1 MKKIGLY
8 IFFGLLALSACD
20 LVQLERKTFVTT
32 GATDSLDYTKMVVTG
47 VLRDVSNRGN
57 SRVKQHGHCW
67 DTVLNPEAVEGKSFT
82 QLGEKR
88 SAGSYTSKLTGL
100 NPGTIY
106 YVRGYTQDDQ
116 NRLIYGENYR
126 FTTPRVVTFI
136 VLVKDTSAQAIGKI
150 DIVATNPIIEHGHC
164 WSATAE
170 PTIADSVTKLG
181 AKSDSLD
188 FTSNIGY
195 LTPESTYQVRSYII
209 TATDT
214 LYGKT
219 GPFKTLPKN

>member
-32 GATDSLDYTKMVVTG
+32 GTTDSLDYTRVTVTG
-47 VLRDVSNRGN
+47 ILRDVSNRGN

-67 DTVLNPEAVEGKSFT
+67 DTVLNPAVAEGKSFS

-88 SAGSYTSKLTGL
+88 SAGNYTSSLTGL
-100 NPGTIY
+100 TPATVY

-116 NRLIYGENYR
+116 NGLIYGENYR
-126 FTTPRVVTFI
+126 FITPRVVTFT
-136 VLVKDTSAQAIGKI
+136 VLVKDTSAQAVGKL
-150 DIVATNPIIEHGHC
+150 DLVETNPIIEHGHC
-164 WSATAE
+164 WSVNAV

-195 LTPESTYQVRSYII
+195 LNPESIYQVRTYII

-214 LYGKT
+214 LYGQN
-219 GPFKTLPKN
+219 GSFKTLPKK